1 MPDDQ
6 LATMWQSLVNKVS
19 GDERVTPHLKGH
31 LDLAV
36 PKGVLE
42 DTLYIEVPNEITRAM
57 LQQRLKDQLLS
68 AMGEMAE
75 FGGPSSFVVITN

>member
-6 LATMWQSLVNKVS
+6 LATMWQSLVNKVAS
-19 GDERVTPHLKGH
+19 DERVTPHLKGH
-31 LDLAV
+31 LELAV

-57 LQQRLKDQLLS
+57 LQQRLKGVVAAPLPTQ
-68 AMGEMAE
+68 ARH
-75 FGGPSSFVVITN
+75 GGRH